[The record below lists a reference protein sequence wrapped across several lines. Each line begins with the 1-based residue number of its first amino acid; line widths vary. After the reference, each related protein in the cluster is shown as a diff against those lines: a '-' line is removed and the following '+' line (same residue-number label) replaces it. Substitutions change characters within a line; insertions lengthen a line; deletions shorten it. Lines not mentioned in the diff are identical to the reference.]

1 MEVKM
6 GKKYDMMGFGEAMV
20 RFNSPE
26 HKRLEQSAFL
36 ELAIAAAEL
45 NCCVNISRLGLKTG
59 YITKL
64 VDTWSGKYV
73 MNHGRAH
80 GVDMSN
86 VKMVPFDGS
95 GKTRNGLCFIEVGIG
110 PRASR
115 QIYDRGHSAISKV
128 AENDFDWENILKDTR
143 WLHTTGITTAISEA
157 AADQTLASLKAAKS
171 LGVTTSLDLNF
182 RSTLWTSEQAQK
194 TMKNIMPL
202 VDVIVGNEEDFE
214 KMLGVRAE
222 ETRSGYSKIDPEN
235 YRTVAEKVLKTY
247 PNIQAVG
254 TTLREV
260 KTALLNDWRTVM
272 MYKGEFY
279 VSKKYEDLEIYDRT
293 GGGDSFASS
302 LIYGMLENKDPQ
314 EIIDFSAAY
323 SALCHTFM
331 GDWNWAYKEEA
342 EAVMRGASARVIR

>member
-1 MEVKM
+1 MS
-6 GKKYDMMGFGEAMV
+6 KKYDFMGFGEAMV
-20 RFNSPE
+20 RMNAPE
-26 HKRLEQSAFL
+26 HFRLEQSSSL
-36 ELAIAAAEL
+36 QLAIAAAEL
-45 NCCVNISRLGLKTG
+45 NCCVNISRLGLKTA
-59 YITKL
+59 YVTKL
-64 VDTWSGKYV
+64 VDTWSGKYIV
-73 MNHGRAH
+73 NHGRAH

-86 VKMVPFDGS
+86 VKLEPFDGA
-95 GKTRNGLCFIEVGIG
+95 GRTRNGLCFIEVGIG

-128 AENDFDWENILKDTR
+128 QPGDFDWNTILKDTR
-143 WLHTTGITTAISEA
+143 WFHTTGITTAISEA
-157 AADQTLASLKAAKS
+157 AANQAVESLKVAKS

-194 TMKNIMPL
+194 TMKALMPY

-214 KMLGVRAE
+214 KMLGIKAE
-222 ETRSGYSKIDPEN
+222 GTVESYSKIDPEN
-235 YRTVAEKVLKTY
+235 YRAVAEKVCAAY
-247 PNIQAVG
+247 PNIIAVG

-272 MYKGEFY
+272 MYKGQFY
-279 VSKKYEDLEIYDRT
+279 VSQKYEDLEIYDRT

-302 LIYGMLENKDPQ
+302 LMWGLLENKEPQ
-314 EIIDFSAAY
+314 EIIDFAGAY

-342 EAVMRGASARVIR
+342 ENVMRGGSARVIR